1 MDVNSLRCIAIT
13 DYEKRFFRT
22 FEDALQPPPTFRRS
36 HISIQKPA
44 FPIQGYDGPCTFL
57 IQGNHDWFDGL
68 ATYTR
73 YILSRDWLGGWLMP
87 QKTSYFCLKLPRN
100 WWVLGFDLALD
111 DDIDIEQFT
120 FFASAAKQMQP
131 HHNAIIVTHVPHWV
145 LNEYENH
152 AHDLNRE
159 NNLRELV
166 RTHFRSKV
174 RLRLAGDLHHYT
186 RHMPVDS
193 PGKKRKNSTDKP
205 VLIVAGGGGAFA
217 HPTHCFEEQISV
229 GEDQYVRECAYPS
242 QKVSKNLSWL
252 NLWQFRWRNWRF
264 DILWAVTYF
273 GMASSFFPL
282 CGVYDDYLNNN
293 SSQSLG
299 GLLSWT
305 LRRVLYLMS
314 KIFVSGRVSLFFMI
328 FIIGLTFGFTDKSH
342 LKWRVHL
349 SWSVLHALA
358 HISSALLVL
367 LFVECMAEFVMKEGI
382 IASQNA
388 GNAPQ
393 SLSTGLASSIFDEY
407 NDHFSHV
414 LEDFHIVGNSTIF
427 QPSQGILQSCRT
439 DERMYEKLSSAF
451 SWLYREAP
459 LLKTALAVFDLPG
472 AIGSTHLEMCKVLC
486 AGDSP
491 CTWSNEFMIYQQIDR
506 LTILKY
512 LSSIGLYF
520 VIFAVPIAG
529 NVFGS
534 WLALSLV
541 VFNCQYD
548 EGFSSLRME
557 HYKNWLK
564 FKIDS
569 NGDLEMFAIG
579 LKRVP
584 KHWKKDPQW
593 VGHRKEGAVTAPSWS
608 LKTPS
613 KWVPWRKSKKFL
625 PEVID
630 HLKIKAESS

>member
-1 MDVNSLRCIAIT
+1 
-13 DYEKRFFRT
+13 
-22 FEDALQPPPTFRRS
+22 
-36 HISIQKPA
+36 
-44 FPIQGYDGPCTFL
+44 
-57 IQGNHDWFDGL
+57 
-68 ATYTR
+68 
-73 YILSRDWLGGWLMP
+73 MP
-87 QKTSYFCLKLPRN
+87 QKTSYFCLKLPRD

-120 FFASAAKQMQP
+120 FFANVAKQMQP
-131 HHNAIIVTHVPHWV
+131 NHNAIIVTHEPHWV
-145 LNEYENH
+145 LDEYENH
-152 AHDLNRE
+152 ENDSRKE
-159 NNLRELV
+159 NNLKELL

-174 RLRLAGDLHHYT
+174 RLRVAGDLHHYT
-186 RHMPVDS
+186 RHMPVNSKES
-193 PGKKRKNSTDKP
+193 PRKDRKSAKDKP

-217 HPTHCFEEQISV
+217 HPTHCFDDQISV
-229 GEDQYVRECAYPS
+229 GDEQYLRACAYPTP
-242 QKVSKNLSWL
+242 KVSKHLSWL

-282 CGVYDDYLNNN
+282 CGVYDDYINNN
-293 SSQSLG
+293 PTQSLG
-299 GLLSWT
+299 NLLLWT

-314 KIFVSGRVSLFFMI
+314 KIFVSGQVSLFFTI

-349 SWSVLHALA
+349 GWSVFHALA
-358 HISSALLVL
+358 HISSAMLVL

-382 IASQNA
+382 IASRNVGQ
-388 GNAPQ
+388 PQ

-407 NDHFSHV
+407 NAHFSHV
-414 LEDFHIVGNSTIF
+414 LEDFRIVGNTTMF
-427 QPSQGILQSCRT
+427 RQSQSILQSCRT

-451 SWLYREAP
+451 GWLYREAP

-472 AIGSTHLEMCKVLC
+472 AIGSTHLEMCQLLC
-486 AGDSP
+486 SGNSP
-491 CTWSNEFMIYQQIDR
+491 CTYSNDFMLYQQIDR

-512 LSSIGLYF
+512 LSAICLYF

-534 WLALSLV
+534 WLALSLN

-557 HYKNWLK
+557 HYKNFLK
-564 FKIDS
+564 FNIHS
-569 NGDLEMFAIG
+569 NGDLEIYAIG
-579 LKRVP
+579 LQRVP

-593 VGHRKEGAVTAPSWS
+593 VGYNMHGKDGAITEPSWS

-613 KWVPWRKSKKFL
+613 KWVPWRNSKKFS

-630 HLKIKAESS
+630 HLKIKA

>member
-1 MDVNSLRCIAIT
+1 
-13 DYEKRFFRT
+13 
-22 FEDALQPPPTFRRS
+22 
-36 HISIQKPA
+36 
-44 FPIQGYDGPCTFL
+44 
-57 IQGNHDWFDGL
+57 
-68 ATYTR
+68 
-73 YILSRDWLGGWLMP
+73 MP
-87 QKTSYFCLKLPRN
+87 QKTSYFCLKLPRD

-120 FFASAAKQMQP
+120 FFANVAKQMQP
-131 HHNAIIVTHVPHWV
+131 NHNAIIVTHEPHWV
-145 LNEYENH
+145 LDEYENH
-152 AHDLNRE
+152 ENDSRKE
-159 NNLRELV
+159 NNLKELL

-174 RLRLAGDLHHYT
+174 RLRVAGDLHHYT
-186 RHMPVDS
+186 RHMPVNSKES
-193 PGKKRKNSTDKP
+193 PRKDRKSAKDKP

-217 HPTHCFEEQISV
+217 HPTHCFDDQISV
-229 GEDQYVRECAYPS
+229 GDEQYLRACAYPTP
-242 QKVSKNLSWL
+242 KVSKHLSWL

-282 CGVYDDYLNNN
+282 CGVYDDYINNN
-293 SSQSLG
+293 PTQSLG
-299 GLLSWT
+299 NLLLWT

-314 KIFVSGRVSLFFMI
+314 KIFVSGQVSLFFTI

-349 SWSVLHALA
+349 GWSVFHALA
-358 HISSALLVL
+358 HISSAMLVL

-382 IASQNA
+382 IASRNVGQ
-388 GNAPQ
+388 PQ

-407 NDHFSHV
+407 NAHFSHV
-414 LEDFHIVGNSTIF
+414 LEDFRIVGNTTMF
-427 QPSQGILQSCRT
+427 RQSQSILQSCRT

-451 SWLYREAP
+451 GWLYREAP

-472 AIGSTHLEMCKVLC
+472 AIGSTHLEMCQLLC
-486 AGDSP
+486 SGNSP
-491 CTWSNEFMIYQQIDR
+491 CTYSNDFMLYQQIDR

-512 LSSIGLYF
+512 LSAICLYF

-534 WLALSLV
+534 WLALSLN

-557 HYKNWLK
+557 HYKNFLK
-564 FKIDS
+564 FNIHS
-569 NGDLEMFAIG
+569 NGDLEIYAIG
-579 LKRVP
+579 LQRVP

-593 VGHRKEGAVTAPSWS
+593 VGYNMHGKDGAITEPSWS

-613 KWVPWRKSKKFL
+613 KWVPWRNSKKFS

-630 HLKIKAESS
+630 HLKIKAGS

>member
-1 MDVNSLRCIAIT
+1 
-13 DYEKRFFRT
+13 
-22 FEDALQPPPTFRRS
+22 LQPPPTFRRS
-36 HISIQKPA
+36 HISIEKPA
-44 FPIQGYDGPCTFL
+44 FPIKGWKSCEKLQASSPLSSYDGPCTFL
-57 IQGNHDWFDGL
+57 IPGNHDWFDGL

-87 QKTSYFCLKLPRN
+87 QKTSYFCLKLPRD

-120 FFASAAKQMQP
+120 FFANVAKQMQP
-131 HHNAIIVTHVPHWV
+131 HHNVIIVSHVPHWV
-145 LNEYENH
+145 LDEYENH
-152 AHDLNRE
+152 ENDSRKE
-159 NNLRELV
+159 NNLKELV

-174 RLRLAGDLHHYT
+174 RLRVAGDLHHYT
-186 RHMPVDS
+186 RHMPVNNNES
-193 PGKKRKNSTDKP
+193 PRKESKNAKDKP

-217 HPTHCFEEQISV
+217 HPTHCFDDQISV
-229 GEDQYVRECAYPS
+229 GENQYVRVCAYPTP
-242 QKVSKNLSWL
+242 KVSKHLSWL

-282 CGVYDDYLNNN
+282 CGVYDDYINTNP
-293 SSQSLG
+293 SQSLG
-299 GLLSWT
+299 SLLLWT
-305 LRRVLYLMS
+305 FRRVLYLMS
-314 KIFVSGRVSLFFMI
+314 KIFVSGRVSLFFTI

-342 LKWRVHL
+342 LKWRVSL
-349 SWSVLHALA
+349 GWSVFHALS
-358 HISSALLVL
+358 HISSAMLVL

-382 IASQNA
+382 IASQNV
-388 GNAPQ
+388 GQSQ

-407 NDHFSHV
+407 NAHFSHV
-414 LEDFHIVGNSTIF
+414 LEDFRLVGNATMF
-427 QPSQGILQSCRT
+427 RQSQGILQSCRS
-439 DERMYEKLSSAF
+439 DERLYEKLSAAF
-451 SWLYREAP
+451 GWLYREAP

-472 AIGSTHLEMCKVLC
+472 AIASTHLEMCRLLC
-486 AGDSP
+486 SGNSP
-491 CTWSNEFMIYQQIDR
+491 CTYSNEFMLYQQIDR

-512 LSSIGLYF
+512 LSAIGLYF

-534 WLALSLV
+534 WLALSLN

-557 HYKNWLK
+557 HYKNFLK
-564 FKIDS
+564 FNIDS
-569 NGDLEMFAIG
+569 NGDLEIFAIG
-579 LKRVP
+579 LQRVP

-593 VGHRKEGAVTAPSWS
+593 VGYNMHGKGATTEPSWS
-608 LKTPS
+608 LKNPS
-613 KWVPWRKSKKFL
+613 KWVPWRNSKKFS

-630 HLKIKAESS
+630 HLKIKAN

>member
-1 MDVNSLRCIAIT
+1 
-13 DYEKRFFRT
+13 
-22 FEDALQPPPTFRRS
+22 
-36 HISIQKPA
+36 
-44 FPIQGYDGPCTFL
+44 
-57 IQGNHDWFDGL
+57 
-68 ATYTR
+68 
-73 YILSRDWLGGWLMP
+73 
-87 QKTSYFCLKLPRN
+87 
-100 WWVLGFDLALD
+100 LGFDLALD

-120 FFASAAKQMQP
+120 FFANVAKQMQP
-131 HHNAIIVTHVPHWV
+131 NHNAIIVTHEPHWV
-145 LNEYENH
+145 LDEYENH
-152 AHDLNRE
+152 ENDSRKE
-159 NNLRELV
+159 NNLKELL

-174 RLRLAGDLHHYT
+174 RLRVAGDLHHYT
-186 RHMPVDS
+186 RHMPVNSKES
-193 PGKKRKNSTDKP
+193 PRKDRKSAKDKP

-217 HPTHCFEEQISV
+217 HPTHCFDDQISV
-229 GEDQYVRECAYPS
+229 GDEQYLRACAYPTP
-242 QKVSKNLSWL
+242 KVSKHLSWL

-282 CGVYDDYLNNN
+282 CGVYDDYINNN
-293 SSQSLG
+293 PTQSLG
-299 GLLSWT
+299 NLLLWT

-314 KIFVSGRVSLFFMI
+314 KIFVSGQVSLFFTI

-349 SWSVLHALA
+349 GWSVFHALA
-358 HISSALLVL
+358 HISSAMLVL

-382 IASQNA
+382 IASRNVGQ
-388 GNAPQ
+388 PQ

-407 NDHFSHV
+407 NAHFSHV
-414 LEDFHIVGNSTIF
+414 LEDFRIVGNTTMF
-427 QPSQGILQSCRT
+427 RQSQSILQSCRT

-451 SWLYREAP
+451 GWLYREAP

-472 AIGSTHLEMCKVLC
+472 AIGSTHLEMCQLLC
-486 AGDSP
+486 SGNSP
-491 CTWSNEFMIYQQIDR
+491 CTYSNDFMLYQQIDR

-512 LSSIGLYF
+512 LSAICLYF

-534 WLALSLV
+534 WLALSLN

-557 HYKNWLK
+557 HYKNFLK
-564 FKIDS
+564 FNIHS
-569 NGDLEMFAIG
+569 NGDLEIYAIG
-579 LKRVP
+579 LQRVP

-593 VGHRKEGAVTAPSWS
+593 VGYNMHGKDGAITEPSWS

-613 KWVPWRKSKKFL
+613 KWVPWRNSKKFS

-630 HLKIKAESS
+630 HLKIKA

>member
-1 MDVNSLRCIAIT
+1 
-13 DYEKRFFRT
+13 
-22 FEDALQPPPTFRRS
+22 
-36 HISIQKPA
+36 
-44 FPIQGYDGPCTFL
+44 
-57 IQGNHDWFDGL
+57 
-68 ATYTR
+68 
-73 YILSRDWLGGWLMP
+73 MP
-87 QKTSYFCLKLPRN
+87 QKTSYFCLKLPRD

-120 FFASAAKQMQP
+120 FFANVAKQMQP
-131 HHNAIIVTHVPHWV
+131 NHNAIIVTHVPRWV
-145 LNEYENH
+145 LDEYENH
-152 AHDLNRE
+152 ENDSRKE
-159 NNLRELV
+159 NNLNELL

-174 RLRLAGDLHHYT
+174 RLRVAGDLHHYT
-186 RHMPVDS
+186 RHMPVNSKES
-193 PGKKRKNSTDKP
+193 PRKDRKSAKDKP

-217 HPTHCFEEQISV
+217 HPTHCFDDQISV
-229 GEDQYVRECAYPS
+229 GDEQYLRACAYPTP
-242 QKVSKNLSWL
+242 KVSKHLSWL

-282 CGVYDDYLNNN
+282 CGVYDDYINNN
-293 SSQSLG
+293 PTQSLG
-299 GLLSWT
+299 NLLLWT

-314 KIFVSGRVSLFFMI
+314 KIFVSGQVSLFFTI

-349 SWSVLHALA
+349 GWSVFHALA
-358 HISSALLVL
+358 HISSAMLVL

-382 IASQNA
+382 IASRNVGQ
-388 GNAPQ
+388 PQ

-407 NDHFSHV
+407 NAHFSHV
-414 LEDFHIVGNSTIF
+414 LEDFRIVGNTTMF
-427 QPSQGILQSCRT
+427 RQSQSILQSCRT

-451 SWLYREAP
+451 GWLYREAP

-472 AIGSTHLEMCKVLC
+472 AIGSTHLEMCQLLC
-486 AGDSP
+486 SGNSP
-491 CTWSNEFMIYQQIDR
+491 CTYSNDFMLYQQIDR

-512 LSSIGLYF
+512 LSAICLYF

-534 WLALSLV
+534 WLALSLN

-557 HYKNWLK
+557 HYKNFLK
-564 FKIDS
+564 FNIDS
-569 NGDLEMFAIG
+569 NGDLEIYAIG
-579 LKRVP
+579 LQRVP

-593 VGHRKEGAVTAPSWS
+593 VGYNMHGKDGAITEPSWS

-613 KWVPWRKSKKFL
+613 KWVPWRNSKKFS

-630 HLKIKAESS
+630 HLKIKA

>member
-1 MDVNSLRCIAIT
+1 MLT
-13 DYEKRFFRT
+13 
-22 FEDALQPPPTFRRS
+22 L
-36 HISIQKPA
+36 
-44 FPIQGYDGPCTFL
+44 
-57 IQGNHDWFDGL
+57 
-68 ATYTR
+68 
-73 YILSRDWLGGWLMP
+73 
-87 QKTSYFCLKLPRN
+87 
-100 WWVLGFDLALD
+100 
-111 DDIDIEQFT
+111 
-120 FFASAAKQMQP
+120 
-131 HHNAIIVTHVPHWV
+131 
-145 LNEYENH
+145 
-152 AHDLNRE
+152 
-159 NNLRELV
+159 LV
-166 RTHFRSKV
+166 R
-174 RLRLAGDLHHYT
+174 HY
-186 RHMPVDS
+186 R
-193 PGKKRKNSTDKP
+193 
-205 VLIVAGGGGAFA
+205 
-217 HPTHCFEEQISV
+217 
-229 GEDQYVRECAYPS
+229 
-242 QKVSKNLSWL
+242 
-252 NLWQFRWRNWRF
+252 FRWRNWRF

-299 GLLSWT
+299 GLLLWT
-305 LRRVLYLMS
+305 FHRVLKLIS
-314 KIFVSGRVSLFFMI
+314 KIFISGRVSLFFTI
-328 FIIGLTFGFTDKSH
+328 FIFGLTFGFTDKSN

-367 LFVECMAEFVMKEGI
+367 LFVECMAEFVMNEGI
-382 IASQNA
+382 IASQAENT
-388 GNAPQ
+388 Q

-407 NDHFSHV
+407 NAHFSHV

-427 QPSQGILQSCRT
+427 QSSQDILKSCRS
-439 DERMYEKLSSAF
+439 DERLYEQLSSAF

-486 AGDSP
+486 AGGSP

-512 LSSIGLYF
+512 LSAIGLYF
-520 VIFAVPIAG
+520 IIFAVPIAG

-541 VFNCQYD
+541 VFNSQYD

-557 HYKNWLK
+557 HYKNFLK
-564 FKIDS
+564 FKIDG
-569 NGDLEMFAIG
+569 NGDLEIYAIG

-584 KHWKKDPQW
+584 THWKKDPQW
-593 VGHRKEGAVTAPSWS
+593 EGHKKEATATVPSWS

-613 KWVPWRKSKKFL
+613 KWVPWRNSKKFL